1 MERPGPSELTFSGF
15 ILSLASTAAL
25 HFGDIANPSTGQ
37 TEEPDLEAAAR
48 IIEIVEMLQ
57 QKTRGNL
64 IPEEERL
71 VEGLLYELRMRFV
84 QAREGERRIIE
95 P

>member
-1 MERPGPSELTFSGF
+1 MESSGPSELTFSGF
-15 ILSLASTAAL
+15 ILSMATTAAL
-25 HFGDIANPSTGQ
+25 HFGDIANPHTGRK
-37 TEEPDLEAAAR
+37 EEPDLESAGH
-48 IIEIVEMLQ
+48 IIEILEMLQ

-71 VEGLLYELRMRFV
+71 LDDLLYELRMRFV
-84 QAREGERRIIE
+84 QARDGEKRIIE

>member
-1 MERPGPSELTFSGF
+1 MESPGPSELTFTGF

-25 HFGDIANPSTGQ
+25 HFGDIPNPATGRKE
-37 TEEPDLEAAAR
+37 TPDLEAAAR

-71 VEGLLYELRMRFV
+71 VEDLLYELRMRFV
-84 QAREGERRIIE
+84 QSREGERRIIE